1 MKKLFSSLAV
11 AATLLQANAQDPQL
25 EPYAGSPG
33 WQETK
38 QERLEWFKDAKF
50 GMFIHYGLYA
60 YAGGHWP
67 PKDGR
72 KYPQHYSEW
81 IRNWANVQEPEY
93 GDLQKPGFKPVP
105 GCTDEWAELAK
116 EAGMKYAVLTTKHHD
131 GYTLFNSKEPYS
143 IKNDVTRSTN
153 ISPEGRDLVAEY
165 SDSMRKNGLKVGYY
179 YSLIDWQHPHAVPQ
193 SRRWPIAKNA
203 DHSIYTRYM
212 NGHIKQLFSD
222 YGKADLLWVDYSS
235 NRFQGKFWDTRNLLD
250 QLYKM
255 QPQMLINNRFWNGLD
270 NDKGDYFTP
279 EKYVPQFA
287 SSDRAFE
294 VCHTMNESFGY
305 SYHDKKWKS
314 TKEVI
319 HLLIDV
325 VSKGGVLLLNI
336 GPDPQGHVPEGSTKA
351 LKGTGQWLKTHGEAI
366 YSTKATPFS
375 KLPSFLRATRKTLEN
390 GDNVI
395 YFHVLE
401 WPAHDKIQILGLNNK
416 VSQATMLGSGETVTI
431 SQKDGQT
438 IFNLPAEPK
447 NENASVIKLVVKGDL
462 DIEKE
467 ILPVQAG
474 DRSVDMDASFA
485 KLSGPQ
491 IKLETRDNK
500 SNIGYWLDTKAKAD
514 FSFKVISPGPVS
526 PGGVVTKKPGKY
538 KVVITAGVPSN
549 GGGDLKLS
557 LNDKVIVET
566 SLKAT
571 AGWHDYKEQTVGE
584 VTLTTSGVNK
594 LSFEAAKINQ
604 AGFMNLR
611 NVKLVPI
618 D

>member
-1 MKKLFSSLAV
+1 MKKLLSTFLLAG
-11 AATLLQANAQDPQL
+11 TLLQANANDPQL

-38 QERLEWFKDAKF
+38 QERLKWFKDAKF
-50 GMFIHYGLYA
+50 GMFIHFGLYA

-67 PKDGR
+67 PKDGK

-81 IRNWANVQEPEY
+81 IRNWARVPEPEY
-93 GDLQKPGFKPVP
+93 GDLNKAGFKPVE

-143 IKNDVTRSTN
+143 IKNNVTRSTN
-153 ISPEGRDLVAEY
+153 ISPKGRDLVGEY
-165 SDSMRKNGLKVGYY
+165 SESMRSNGLKVGYY

-203 DHSIYTRYM
+203 DHSIYTKYM
-212 NGHIKQLFSD
+212 NGHIKQLFSE

-255 QPQMLINNRFWNGLD
+255 QPQMLVNNRFWNNLN

-279 EKYVPQFA
+279 EKFVPQFA

-314 TKEVI
+314 TTEVI
-319 HLLIDV
+319 HLLVDV
-325 VSKGGVLLLNI
+325 VSKGGTLLLNI
-336 GPDPQGHVPEGSTKA
+336 GPDPQGHVPEGSVKA
-351 LKGTGQWLKTHGEAI
+351 LKGTGQWLKTYGEAI
-366 YSTKATPFS
+366 YSTRATPFS
-375 KLPSFLRATRKTLEN
+375 KLPSNIRVTRKENESSATL
-390 GDNVI
+390 
-395 YFHVLE
+395 YFHILE
-401 WPAHDKIQILGLNNK
+401 WPKDGKVKFLGLNNK
-416 VSQATMLGSGETVTI
+416 ASTAVMLGSKEVVAIT
-431 SQKDGQT
+431 QKDGQT
-438 IFNLPAEPK
+438 IFQLPAK
-447 NENASVIKLVVKGDL
+447 ASNEHASVVKLEINEKL
-462 DIEKE
+462 DVETE

-474 DRSVDMDASFA
+474 DRSVEMDASYA
-485 KLSGPQ
+485 KVSGPQ
-491 IKLETRDNK
+491 LRIETNGNK
-500 SNIGYWLDTKAKAD
+500 ANIGYWLDKAAKAE
-514 FSFKVISPGPVS
+514 FAFKVIAPGPAS

-538 KVVITAGVPSN
+538 KVVATIAAPNNAGGTIEVSFNGQSVFKTEVKTTGAWQNYQDQELGVITIT
-549 GGGDLKLS
+549 K
-557 LNDKVIVET
+557 
-566 SLKAT
+566 
-571 AGWHDYKEQTVGE
+571 
-584 VTLTTSGVNK
+584 SGVNK
-594 LSFEAAKINQ
+594 IAFKAAKMDSAFI
-604 AGFMNLR
+604 NLR